1 MIGDWLWT
9 SRDGLWLPIVSS
21 IGILLALIAAIRLCG
36 LRSLSKMSSFDF
48 AVTVADG
55 PAVQVHDSARSATV
69 ASSSTSL
76 VHGILA
82 VGSLLGVQ
90 ALIATLRRR
99 SSLGTVVDNEPIF
112 LMWRGEFVEEALAS
126 GRVTRA
132 DVVAKLREANV
143 LHRDDVLAVVLETT
157 GDVSVLHG
165 DGPLDDVVLEGVRHL
180 GDARPSRT

>member
-48 AVTVADG
+48 AVTVAMG
-55 PAVQVHDSARSATV
+55 SIVAGV